1 MGVETLRKRLYAMLK
16 LHEGVRQIAYRDSL
30 GLLTIGIG
38 HLIVPTKDAELP
50 QNLRDGI
57 AKRRLTAAEV
67 EELFLIDLVEHE
79 NTLIAFYPWVKDLD
93 DVRYAV
99 LVDMA
104 FNMGPAFLAG
114 WPNFVRQLQNG
125 DFAGAAKNMG
135 ATRWAKQV
143 KGRAERLATMME
155 TGEWPRDVPGLQ

>member
-1 MGVETLRKRLYAMLK
+1 MSLRDKLYAMLK
-16 LHEGVRQIAYRDSL
+16 LHEGVRQIAYKDSL

-38 HLIVPTKDAELP
+38 HLINKVRDARLP
-50 QNLRDGI
+50 PNLRDGI
-57 AKRRLTAAEV
+57 SKGRLTAEQV
-67 EELFLIDLVEHE
+67 EELFMIDLVEHE
-79 NTLIAFYPWVKDLD
+79 EALIQYYPWVKDLD
-93 DVRYAV
+93 EVRFAV

-125 DFAGAAKNMG
+125 DFADAARNMRG
-135 ATRWAKQV
+135 TRWAKQV

-155 TGEWPRDVPGLQ
+155 TGEWPKDVPGAE